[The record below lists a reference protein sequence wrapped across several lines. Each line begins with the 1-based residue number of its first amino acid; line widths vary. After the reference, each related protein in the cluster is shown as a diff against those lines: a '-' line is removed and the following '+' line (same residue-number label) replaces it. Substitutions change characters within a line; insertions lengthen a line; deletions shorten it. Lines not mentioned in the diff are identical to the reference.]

1 MISTYVALLR
11 RVVKLA
17 TDLGVQLDNLNSQMQ
32 MKAECMRLADEVAS
46 CDSTEDAQLLF
57 SHIISNRGLTYV
69 SQNDFATFKGST
81 LYVKPKEVKER
92 KSKSEDL
99 TVDYNA
105 LKLVQLKDT
114 LTELSV
120 ELNTLEK
127 VANITSGSSDFNNLD
142 SDSYALISDSLLNMD
157 LDESAVGDFNLTP
170 SVSSSS
176 EDFTIRTYVETV
188 GKFKKKTYK
197 NREVQ
202 FHVRGDI
209 TKEIEKVQS
218 RINRLTSEIAERQ
231 SD

>member
-1 MISTYVALLR
+1 
-11 RVVKLA
+11 
-17 TDLGVQLDNLNSQMQ
+17 MQ
-32 MKAECMRLADEVAS
+32 MKAECMRLADEVGS
-46 CDSTEDAQLLF
+46 CENPRDAQLLF

-69 SQNDFATFKGST
+69 SQNEFAAFKGST
-81 LYVKPKEVKER
+81 LYVKPKEIKER
-92 KSKSEDL
+92 KLKIEDQK
-99 TVDYNA
+99 VDFNA
-105 LKLVQLKDT
+105 LKVVKLQDT
-114 LTELSV
+114 LDDLTV

-142 SDSYALISDSLLNMD
+142 SDSYALISDSLATLD
-157 LDESAVGDFNLTP
+157 LEESAVGDFELNP

-197 NREVQ
+197 NREVH

-209 TKEIEKVQS
+209 AKEIEKVHG
-218 RINRLTSEIAERQ
+218 RIHRLTSEIAERQ